1 LAVEG
6 APNAWVDFIDSMVP
20 DILRLVIAGWE
31 EMPKPSPDEKEDHI
45 TNTLCKIMRR
55 HRAARN
61 LPFQVHT
68 QFVELEPANDE
79 KLGRL
84 DIVFIP
90 LVNRE
95 DIYFCLECKRLNVI
109 KDGKPR
115 SYASEYVSFG
125 MIRFITGQYS
135 KAVRH
140 GGMTGYVL
148 SGNVAAAIRNV
159 EANIKARQAELQME
173 APGGFVASSLLRG
186 EAHLKET
193 RHHRFKS
200 NEPFCIH
207 HVFIGYDRA

>member
-1 LAVEG
+1 
-6 APNAWVDFIDSMVP
+6 MVP

-31 EMPKPSPDEKEDHI
+31 EMPKPSSDDQEDHI
-45 TNTLCKIMRR
+45 TNTLCKKIRQ

-148 SGNVAAAIRNV
+148 NGNILAAMKNV
-159 EANIKARQAELQME
+159 EANIKIRCADLNMKP
-173 APGGFVASSLLRG
+173 PGGFVASSLLRG
-186 EAHLKET
+186 EARARET
-193 RHHRFKS
+193 HHHRFK
-200 NEPFCIH
+200 NKELFYIH
-207 HVFIGYDRA
+207 HLFVGNSPVHQGAAVDPPQAVRKL

>member
-1 LAVEG
+1 MAVEG

-31 EMPKPSPDEKEDHI
+31 EMPQPSPDEKEDHI
-45 TNTLCKIMRR
+45 TNTLCKIIRC
-55 HRAARN
+55 HRATRN

-109 KDGKPR
+109 KDGKHR

-140 GGMTGYVL
+140 GGMTGYV
-148 SGNVAAAIRNV
+148 
-159 EANIKARQAELQME
+159 QAETSGWRSRTSKRTSRPDKPSCTWNLL
-173 APGGFVASSLLRG
+173 VDSSRLRCC
-186 EAHLKET
+186 AARPT
-193 RHHRFKS
+193 
-200 NEPFCIH
+200 
-207 HVFIGYDRA
+207 